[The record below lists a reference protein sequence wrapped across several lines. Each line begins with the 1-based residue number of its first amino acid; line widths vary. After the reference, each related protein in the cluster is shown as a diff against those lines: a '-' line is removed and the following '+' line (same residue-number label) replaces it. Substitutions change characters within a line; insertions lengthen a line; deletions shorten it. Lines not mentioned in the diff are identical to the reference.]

1 MYNSNDARE
10 LERHKNEKLNNTMN
24 FQSQLIPKFAP
35 ILEELNKEKIQ
46 FVIAKGLSYKFY
58 FGWHR
63 PFGDLDLWIS
73 M

>member
-1 MYNSNDARE
+1 
-10 LERHKNEKLNNTMN
+10 
-24 FQSQLIPKFAP
+24 
-35 ILEELNKEKIQ
+35 LEELNKEKIQ

-73 M
+73 NKEQVEKEVR